1 MKLFFKILKNL
12 KFLRGTT
19 FDIFGYTEERKTEK
33 KLINI
38 YEKDISY
45 VINSFESEKFDHFVE
60 FLNWPD
66 QIKGYGHV
74 KSKSIDKAIDNRKNI
89 LSIKI

>member
-1 MKLFFKILKNL
+1 MI
-12 KFLRGTT
+12 FLVTQKK
-19 FDIFGYTEERKTEK
+19 EKQK

>member
-1 MKLFFKILKNL
+1 MKKIFLCN
-12 KFLRGTT
+12 KF
-19 FDIFGYTEERKTEK
+19 
-33 KLINI
+33 
-38 YEKDISY
+38 
-45 VINSFESEKFDHFVE
+45 FESEKFDHFVE